1 MAVYVVKKN
10 NPWGYLGANLGNG
23 LFDNIIGGMFA
34 RDAQARQVRR
44 SRGLWDDASRTMK
57 AQPGLPQPE
66 APRPQY
72 SEDVQSLAN
81 SAMRGMPTATD
92 NQGWKGLWDS
102 TVGLGKEY
110 RPGREELLGVFGR
123 HGVTPQ
129 EAELLMNYYKN
140 QFETADKLGYQDN
153 IASRVGGLDY
163 DVRRN
168 APNAARSAAVAGAYG
183 IDMAPEEAYK
193 YEGMRGV
200 ETIKLLARRQWGRE
214 LTDDEAA
221 AMYEK
226 KAEAFRACPKAEK
239 MDGVEELMRKIKADG
254 LKIVVVTGSGQNILL
269 KRLEEEFSGLVNA
282 NLIVTSFDVEHGK
295 PDPEP
300 YLRGLEKAGIK
311 PGEGIVVENAPL
323 GVRAAVAAGI
333 FTIAVNTGPLPDKE
347 LADEG
352 ANLVFPKMT
361 ALRDAWETLLSA
373 ARSRA

>member
-1 MAVYVVKKN
+1 MFENEINQYIEKHGLEAFKPKAV
-10 NPWGYLGANLGNG
+10 
-23 LFDNIIGGMFA
+23 LFDMDGVLY
-34 RDAQARQVRR
+34 D
-44 SRGLWDDASRTMK
+44 S
-57 AQPGLPQPE
+57 
-66 APRPQY
+66 
-72 SEDVQSLAN
+72 
-81 SAMRGMPTATD
+81 MP
-92 NQGWKGLWDS
+92 N
-102 TVGLGKEY
+102 
-110 RPGREELLGVFGR
+110 
-123 HGVTPQ
+123 H
-129 EAELLMNYYKN
+129 
-140 QFETADKLGYQDN
+140 
-153 IASRVGGLDY
+153 
-163 DVRRN
+163 
-168 APNAARSAAVAGAYG
+168 ARSWHSSMAECG

-193 YEGMRGV
+193 YECMRGV

-254 LKIVVVTGSGQNILL
+254 LKIVVVTGSGQRSLL